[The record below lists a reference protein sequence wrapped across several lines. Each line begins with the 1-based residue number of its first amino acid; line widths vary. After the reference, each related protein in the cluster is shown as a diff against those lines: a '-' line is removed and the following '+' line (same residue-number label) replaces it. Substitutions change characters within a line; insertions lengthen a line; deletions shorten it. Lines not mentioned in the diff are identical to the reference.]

1 MPRRLA
7 VRTRVRVTCVPV
19 LPPPSA
25 AGVLPSRAGVTAA
38 LAPGARLGGRLL
50 RRRRLCGR
58 RLRRAQG
65 AARAQR
71 ARRPEVDRRE
81 TAGEIVAVTAERPGG
96 AERTQRTGGPEVRNP
111 REEPLIH
118 AAGQSRK
125 RQRGPA
131 GRARCCGTRL
141 GDRSG
146 GGERAR
152 NPCDRGQMFQ
162 CWSHGSST
170 MPRDRASA
178 GLNVGR
184 VLTCPVRRR
193 VAGRAWDCLV
203 DPATPPVVCD
213 ESPHSR

>member
-7 VRTRVRVTCVPV
+7 VRTRVRAACVPV
-19 LPPPSA
+19 LPRPSA

-38 LAPGARLGGRLL
+38 LAARTRLGGRLL

-65 AARAQR
+65 AARAQW
-71 ARRPEVDRRE
+71 ARGPEVDRRE
-81 TAGEIVAVTAERPGG
+81 TAREIVVVTAGPGG
-96 AERTQRTGGPEVRNP
+96 SERAQRTGGPKVRNP
-111 REEPLIH
+111 REEPLIY

-125 RQRGPA
+125 RQRGS
-131 GRARCCGTRL
+131 GGGARCRGTRL

-146 GGERAR
+146 GGKRAR

-162 CWSHGSST
+162 CWSHRSST

-193 VAGRAWDCLV
+193 VAGRAWDCPV
-203 DPATPPVVCD
+203 GPATPPVVRD